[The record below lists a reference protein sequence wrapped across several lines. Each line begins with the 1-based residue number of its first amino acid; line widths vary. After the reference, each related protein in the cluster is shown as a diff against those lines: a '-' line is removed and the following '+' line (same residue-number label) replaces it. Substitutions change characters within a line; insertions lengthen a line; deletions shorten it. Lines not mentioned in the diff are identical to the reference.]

1 MQGGEITAGSMPF
14 SQNEMTAGVEASEV
28 RTALTIAG
36 SDSGGGAGIQADLKT
51 MMAFGVFGMS
61 AVTALTAQNTLGV
74 QDSLP
79 VSASF
84 VEEQMDSVFQD
95 MFPDAVKIGMIADIE
110 QVSAISE
117 KLREYGAEHIV
128 IDPVMISTSGRR
140 LMPEDAAELAQESL
154 YPLAQLLTPNIPEA
168 EYLADMRIF
177 SDEDRKTAASV
188 IFQALG
194 CPVLIKGGHAAPE
207 ERDTGGVCGSET
219 GEGDRKSVHDRYGRE
234 MEASGRSD
242 DLLYD
247 GENMIWLRGPRIS
260 CRNTH
265 GTGCT
270 LSSAIASGLARGR
283 TLTESVCAAKRYI
296 EGALRDGM
304 DIGHGNGP
312 LNHAWHGKA
321 AFFPVSG
328 RDTETSG

>member
-1 MQGGEITAGSMPF
+1 MSDKICAVLPGTDTEREEKKSGPQNKKEMSGEISGPC
-14 SQNEMTAGVEASEV
+14 
-28 RTALTIAG
+28 TALTIAG

-51 MMAFGVFGMS
+51 MMAFGVFGTS
-61 AVTALTAQNTLGV
+61 AITALTAQNTLGV

-79 VSASF
+79 VPASF
-84 VEEQMDSVFQD
+84 VEKQMDSVFQD
-95 MFPDAVKIGMIADIE
+95 IFPDAVKIGMIADIE

-140 LMPEDAAELAQESL
+140 LMPEDAAELAQEKL
-154 YPLAQLLTPNIPEA
+154 YPLAELLTPNIPEA

-188 IFQALG
+188 IYQALG
-194 CPVLIKGGHAAPE
+194 CPVLIKGGHAAVE
-207 ERDTGGVCGSET
+207 ESGGGCGPGM
-219 GEGDRKSVHDRYGRE
+219 GEEDRKSANDCCGRE
-234 MEASGRSD
+234 KGASGRSD
-242 DLLYD
+242 DRLYD

-260 CRNTH
+260 CKNTH

-270 LSSAIASGLARGR
+270 LSSAIASGLARGQ
-283 TLTESVCAAKRYI
+283 TLEASVRAAKRYI

-312 LNHAWHGKA
+312 LNHAWQESLSPAVK
-321 AFFPVSG
+321 
-328 RDTETSG
+328 